1 MNKNFDELY
10 KYLLDQNMTDLSP
23 EDFKSKYSTGKTFDE
38 LYSYMVANKKTDL
51 SSLEFNKAYFGDGDY
66 VTKKKKIPKDEPY
79 DLYKKSITTLPKEN
93 VDENINQLVTKISS
107 IKNLSK
113 DGESEL
119 KKDFETGRRD
129 VQEYISALEEEDE
142 GILDNLAATH
152 YLGPLGALYNAY
164 DIAENFFKESDEEK
178 IDRLSEKLDPV
189 NLREQSIER
198 HKIESAV
205 NKGEFNL
212 EKYKEYTGEK
222 VTRSGKDKYSKSQ
235 FDERKSLSENIKVAN
250 SLGAEIETAGS
261 LWWTSDLPEDLNSVP
276 DWQIESAQEQ
286 LQEFL
291 DFDETGIK
299 LKQAWSANQSSILTD
314 EQNKTFIVEAEGDAD
329 KALKIKEGYYN
340 DESDEV
346 AFEDI
351 GQGVVDMIL
360 DARKGDQYAITAY
373 RKWMKE
379 EFGKETMQVFDYE
392 TGKYIREGLNREQIK
407 ESENKKQKVIDL
419 SLQSK
424 NFLVNSMQDA
434 HSELLTAFKSMN
446 KSDVKSSSSLFQALP
461 EIFSPTREG
470 SIRDDFALLEEGL
483 TSGKINLSELTPLP
497 SGTPGAADYN
507 RALEKYRTLALANS
521 LNYDPLTADVT
532 IGGDI
537 PIVGKMKYLQ
547 GIITGTPEALDIANL
562 NDLEKAEYFAEVLQ
576 ENAVELS
583 SKDKEKIAIRN
594 SMTFKTGNMIPG
606 LTKMGLEIAA
616 TTYLTGGTGTH
627 LAIAKNSARL
637 IEAMLPGRAL
647 TPYIARWLSGT
658 LNESIGL
665 LGSNTIGGIT
675 TNSEPM
681 PVLTFAAGA
690 SFGRTLYGGLARGAQ
705 NNFNRYTSSL
715 LSKYKQG
722 TATYSQETMLKAIGI
737 VERGPTKTISTVGQS
752 LLKPAISVGAI
763 KIGEVSSGLVEQGL
777 GAAGVIKP
785 QLSFDEFWHHI
796 TDPHSFL
803 ELYGA
808 MLTMGAAHPGAL
820 KGGVHKALDAV
831 KTDIEIMS
839 KGVEAQEMWNDMGRP
854 FGLRRLSA
862 IKQDSEIVAQGEFK
876 DKKFKFF
883 EKYQWTDKEI
893 DNAVKKKIDQIDK
906 TSDEKWDPFIQ
917 GRTKKEAKDIVTKQ
931 GKRLKL
937 KRVVQEQWVDRF
949 ESLDLAQG
957 EGSLYLRF
965 ENALKGIEKGESERV
980 LIEEHDAITEAVSI
994 VGESEVGEM
1003 LEASGL
1009 SKEDASKIIKAAQ
1022 EFTINMDGARFHPKD
1037 PVTGKV
1043 NPLRTRA
1050 TAQVFEI
1057 LKIREIERELKSLK
1071 EDGSMNDAKFKIEKK
1086 ELDEKLEATVIKLDE
1101 AVKEQNKL
1109 NEKEYQKQR
1118 KIIEKTQQDVNII
1131 DADFKA
1137 DPKKLILDIAKVVGS
1152 EQDALGF
1159 LETTKI
1165 ELGDNSVEGIKDLM
1179 QQMFGL
1185 GEVLKVT
1192 ENVAGF
1198 ETFIPKN
1205 IKGEEVNKLIQVFD
1219 KGKLFAARDKATNL
1233 LEIYETTSGVLVHEP
1248 LHSILGSRISELGIR
1263 RRAEEIRKENPKLS
1277 LKKALK
1283 EAKKE
1288 RDNFVEDFISVLK
1301 ETKEYDIVLE
1311 RVKNHPD
1318 YEKNK
1323 LTEEWFTIYG
1333 ELTNEGKVGWKSGTK
1348 KFSKL
1353 IESFNEIVDA
1363 KDFFKSARDVR
1374 TFIQGF
1380 AKGRGLEANEIIQK
1394 ATKDYIEL
1402 NKKYGTEDVLKMS
1415 KNVGPELQELYEKN
1429 KADWDSERQ
1438 DKGAN
1443 KFINE
1448 LAKPL
1453 INEKGNIEYGLLD
1466 GLIKAK
1472 IPWDKPPGFSEEDFM
1487 VSVYQELIPHI
1498 RNFNKN
1504 FREGKTDVENDS
1516 IFAWINTYLGRKIGN
1531 VFGKKNAATK
1541 DQFEI
1546 SIDQERE
1553 GSAKFDIEAE
1563 ASGDRE
1569 IAQARITS
1577 QKTLK
1582 DAGLESI
1589 SQEISSNLNDL
1600 NFKRLPKI
1608 TSETSKNQTISPF
1621 LREFKKESGEK
1632 VQKVIMEAM
1641 GKKQKYIDYL
1651 SNNFGGV
1658 IENLPTG
1665 YLLKNFPFL
1674 MQKSVGGDRI
1684 EIEGGFREFKPKWTN
1699 NWQGKKIDYVGSE
1712 RGMTSRPEY
1721 VRLNP
1726 EWKSELNKERFVE
1739 TMTNFP
1745 GSKNISR
1752 DIAAKKKA
1760 LAYQLGSEIALKKFE
1775 EQGKKYFEVQSEIN
1789 NKKEDISDL
1798 KQKIAEIPDTR
1809 ASERLA
1815 FGDKIAKIRDQIVDL
1830 EISRMDLDMFNSYT
1844 ESTGYKPE
1852 GFEQKLNQQII
1863 ESTYRKSS
1871 TIAKKF
1877 NNDQKIEFW
1886 LNLENLTSEIQT
1898 LASKNKGKVEKQVV
1912 KDALRIVYG
1921 NFEWSDKGRIKRGGS
1936 WNEYY
1941 SNIKETDWDS
1951 IAREI
1956 TTTVSEIKN
1965 SPRFKESELTDLITI
1980 DEIITKL
1987 KRQGQEV
1994 SKEQLK
2000 IGNKKIVELFRNPEV
2015 REKVIETTKDVYK
2028 SVVEAVEVY
2037 GKDGKLLTKE
2047 TDIAKA
2053 RKLINLALFNS
2064 QFTSMSSPERGGIFG
2079 NIESFM
2085 KKVILPAAKY
2095 NDLIIERTSKP
2106 KSIKVYKANNN
2117 GSKGELLA
2125 TEKRLSNFNPKS
2137 SAFIKDEFIN
2147 KDGSFDFENEKFLK
2161 DLEAINK
2168 DADTAWDLLNELY
2181 EHSSNMYKDGRID
2194 NDTLFVLTKATQN
2207 TMNGLVRAS
2216 AKLQGIYLPLKGESY
2231 PVKNQGNEL
2240 EWEHQK
2246 AAETVTNELIRIYLN
2261 KNFRDESQGGKLN
2274 KQGLKALE
2282 ELRDG
2287 FVVNI
2292 IPDAM
2297 NKFLNK
2303 VGLQIFRTKEGYYVL
2318 NTLGGSS
2325 MRAIFNLKT
2334 GKVEGEKHAKAAE
2347 IAKGSEDVRENNYK
2361 TLESTG
2367 VTPSSIKMSSNKK
2380 MIETARTI
2388 DKAIEKARE
2397 KEAPVKKI
2405 RVFDF
2410 DDTLAQTKS
2419 RVYYNK
2425 PNTSGKPATRFKAVM
2440 LAGAPGSG
2448 KSSIVKGLGLEKQGY
2463 KIVNQDISLEWAK
2476 NLVGLPRAEGEYDA
2490 VQRSKRSELGALARK
2505 IAERKLDKFTE
2516 AGTGIIVDGTGAS
2529 LKATK
2534 AKMQALKS
2542 KGYDVKMVFV
2552 STSKET
2558 SISRNQ
2564 ARKERSLKDFIVEK
2578 SWDNVN
2584 KNKAEY
2590 IKQFGQDFFEVNTDK
2605 LREGEIPA
2613 DFKKMVNMNLNA
2625 VEKGRLNAGEFA
2637 SKGKELVDQG
2647 FVMDF
2652 SDFNIVKEG
2661 QRGPLFNVAEKIRDA
2676 RGTDDVFVLTARSQE
2691 SAEAIQAFL
2700 KSEGLDLPIENIKG
2714 LGDSTGEAKA
2724 QWLVEKAS
2732 EGYNDFYFADDHV
2745 ANVEA
2750 VRGALNKLPVKSKV
2764 QQAKPKTKFSF
2775 DTKRNLEWKP
2785 MGPSQEVDGQKVQ
2798 VIESTEWDIKGKKYG
2813 MYIERLYGEMLE
2825 QEISFLADK
2834 DLIGEKQ
2841 GVDIQK
2847 LQEYIFN
2854 EGMEDI
2860 NYNVGMDMGFFKLEK
2875 SKKRGREF
2883 DQVSK
2888 ITETGDSQAIFS
2900 VVINGLKEKIRKD
2913 KKAEINYQF
2922 ISYAAKVEGGRPS
2935 LYRLFAREFGRQLGF
2950 KVIEEPMYRIEYT
2963 VDPMDPFD
2971 TPAPV
2976 KMIEEGPIAYKFY
2989 LIKESLFEEAD
3000 ALIEPVKTK
3009 FSLNTKQ
3016 ELKWKKH
3023 DNKKVYPN
3031 TSETEFVV
3039 NNKDYL
3045 MDVEAKGVGSI
3056 FQKFEDPEY
3065 VAQLEQAGYD
3075 IEAIEDRLR
3084 DMELGKGPKPKTFN
3098 TNFYKID
3105 NIVGLEPGKWYGP
3118 DGPNQNIGLREHIQA
3133 DADGII
3139 KIRDVDITGSG
3150 DAAEVLSVVVNGLV
3164 DKYKSTKGVV
3174 GLQFTSYEANRT
3186 SLYRRVAN
3194 LFAEELNLEVLQSTP
3209 TEAYGTDFFL
3219 VNKDLLGERKE
3230 LTELDAKPEVKFS
3243 LNTSKKLKWESR
3255 DEESDFALFKDSGED
3270 YFIAVEKDIF
3280 SNTAVFEFG
3289 TYDKD
3294 LELDYELT
3302 NIGNSREVFGTVING
3317 MIDYIKKNN
3326 IDTVRFNSQGYKR
3339 TRLYTSMARVFAK
3352 QLGWNWKA
3360 YFPFKGLAT
3369 GKSYA
3374 EFEMSEYS
3382 LPIEK
3387 AEEIGNW
3394 NEKDFKTKFSL
3405 NTKKDLKWVT
3415 DTEKRTDYSAFKV
3428 KDKAYIIKV
3437 GRAGEVTFGLL
3448 DKKVSSMS
3456 IDKILEYSRLYPY
3469 AGGLDLGMTKTG
3481 DAAEIISIVS
3491 NGLLEYV
3498 KKNDTKQLRF
3508 TSEGTGR
3515 TRVYKRLIQYFA
3527 GIADMNYTWDVVNM
3541 FDFDG
3546 IIQHGKFE
3554 VSKNKLPQPKEEPP
3568 MSVEEY
3574 KADTQQRI
3582 REALGRNAGEPVEE
3596 ALDVVD
3602 RNRPQQVTNR
3612 TKFSSTNMSRKFNM
3626 ILEEST
3632 GVEHYKV
3639 FSEAKGRVVGASAKR
3654 QRFFIPPSA
3663 EDFQG
3668 LLYPTLGKGL
3678 IGEKHQKFYEQALF
3692 KPYNRGVSDLASDR
3706 AALMTDFK
3714 ALKKT
3719 LKVPKN
3725 LRNKTKSGFTNEQAV
3740 RVWLWNKTEQEV
3752 PGISKGDLS
3761 QLLQIVDSD
3770 NTLRLFSEE
3779 ILALTKNDGYSTP
3792 KQHWLTG
3799 TITTDLIDL
3808 LNTTKRAKYLK
3819 QWQENSDAMFT
3830 KENLNKLEAIYG
3842 PKYREALE
3850 DSLRAMKTGQNRGG
3864 TNSRLSNAALDY
3876 VNGSVGVIMFTNM
3889 RSALL
3894 QGISMVNFVNWDF
3907 NNPLK
3912 AGGAFLNLPQF
3923 AKDFSHIMNSKYL
3936 TDRRNGLKLNIHENE
3951 IANAAKT
3958 SKNKA
3963 AAIINLIIEKGY
3975 SPTKFMDSFA
3985 IAFGGATYY
3994 RNRIK
3999 DLMKKNPKLSIEEA
4013 QERAFEEMRD
4023 VSEKTQQSS
4032 DPSKISQQQRS
4043 DLGRLVLQFVNTP
4056 MQYAR
4061 LQKRAVQ
4068 DLANGRG
4075 NPKEHISKLIY
4086 YGFVQN
4092 LIFNGLQQA
4101 LFAFGFEDDEKKVE
4115 AALPK
4120 KTRDIANGMLD
4131 SSLRGLGL
4139 AGVTVGVLKNLVL
4152 DVYDRSKK
4160 DRPEYQDAWMKL
4172 LQFSPAI
4179 SSKIKRLKNAGWVFD
4194 SKDRR
4199 KMIKEEGFSIDNPAV
4214 EAGANVVSA
4223 ATNLPTD
4230 RILKKLNNLRAIAK
4244 DETELWMDIALFLGW
4259 PEWQLT
4265 VPDTPEQKKAEKE
4278 AKKKKQSKPK
4288 AVYRKK
4294 GGYKPVVL

>member
-1 MNKNFDELY
+1 
-10 KYLLDQNMTDLSP
+10 
-23 EDFKSKYSTGKTFDE
+23 
-38 LYSYMVANKKTDL
+38 
-51 SSLEFNKAYFGDGDY
+51 
-66 VTKKKKIPKDEPY
+66 
-79 DLYKKSITTLPKEN
+79 
-93 VDENINQLVTKISS
+93 
-107 IKNLSK
+107 
-113 DGESEL
+113 
-119 KKDFETGRRD
+119 
-129 VQEYISALEEEDE
+129 
-142 GILDNLAATH
+142 
-152 YLGPLGALYNAY
+152 
-164 DIAENFFKESDEEK
+164 
-178 IDRLSEKLDPV
+178 
-189 NLREQSIER
+189 
-198 HKIESAV
+198 
-205 NKGEFNL
+205 
-212 EKYKEYTGEK
+212 
-222 VTRSGKDKYSKSQ
+222 
-235 FDERKSLSENIKVAN
+235 
-250 SLGAEIETAGS
+250 
-261 LWWTSDLPEDLNSVP
+261 
-276 DWQIESAQEQ
+276 
-286 LQEFL
+286 
-291 DFDETGIK
+291 
-299 LKQAWSANQSSILTD
+299 
-314 EQNKTFIVEAEGDAD
+314 
-329 KALKIKEGYYN
+329 
-340 DESDEV
+340 
-346 AFEDI
+346 
-351 GQGVVDMIL
+351 
-360 DARKGDQYAITAY
+360 
-373 RKWMKE
+373 
-379 EFGKETMQVFDYE
+379 
-392 TGKYIREGLNREQIK
+392 
-407 ESENKKQKVIDL
+407 
-419 SLQSK
+419 
-424 NFLVNSMQDA
+424 
-434 HSELLTAFKSMN
+434 
-446 KSDVKSSSSLFQALP
+446 
-461 EIFSPTREG
+461 
-470 SIRDDFALLEEGL
+470 
-483 TSGKINLSELTPLP
+483 
-497 SGTPGAADYN
+497 
-507 RALEKYRTLALANS
+507 

-537 PIVGKMKYLQ
+537 PIVGKMKFIQ
-547 GIITGTPEALDIANL
+547 GVISGTPETLDIANL
-562 NDLEKAEYFAEVLQ
+562 NDLEKAEYFSDVLQ
-576 ENAVELS
+576 ENAVKLS
-583 SKDKEKIAIRN
+583 SKDKEKVAIRN
-594 SMTFKTGNMIPG
+594 STTFKTGNMIPG
-606 LTKMGLEIAA
+606 LAKMGLEIAA
-616 TTYLTGGTGTH
+616 TTYFTGGTGTH

-647 TPYIARWLSGT
+647 TPYIGRWLSGT
-658 LNESIGL
+658 INESIGL

-681 PVLTFAAGA
+681 PVLSFAAGA
-690 SFGRTLYGGLARGAQ
+690 SFGRTLYGGLTRNAQ
-705 NNFNRYTSSL
+705 NNFNRYKNSL

-737 VERGPTKTISTVGQS
+737 VERGPTRTISTVGQG

-763 KIGEVSSGLVEQGL
+763 KLGEVSSGLVEQGL
-777 GAAGVIKP
+777 GAAGVVKP

-808 MLTMGAAHPGAL
+808 MITMGAAHPGAL
-820 KGGVHKALDAV
+820 KGGVHKSLDAV

-839 KGVEAQEMWNDMGRP
+839 KGKYAQEMWNDMGRP

-862 IKQDSEIVAQGEFK
+862 IKQDGDISS
-876 DKKFKFF
+876 

-893 DNAVKKKIDQIDK
+893 DDVVKKKIDQINK

-917 GRTKKEAKDIVTKQ
+917 GRTKKEAIDIVTKQ
-931 GKRLKL
+931 GERLKL

-949 ESLDLAQG
+949 KSLDLAQG

-965 ENALKGIEKGESERV
+965 ENAIKGIEKGEINKAIR
-980 LIEEHDAITEAVSI
+980 EEHDAIAEAVSI
-994 VGESEVGEM
+994 VGESKVGEM
-1003 LEASGL
+1003 LEAAGIDKYS
-1009 SKEDASKIIKAAQ
+1009 ASKVVESAM
-1022 EFTINMDGARFHPKD
+1022 FRTRYMDAARFHAKD
-1037 PVTGKV
+1037 PITGKT

-1050 TAQVFEI
+1050 VTQIDRIEV
-1057 LKIREIERELKSLK
+1057 LKQFKKQLK
-1071 EDGSMNDAKFKIEKK
+1071 EGKENGEIDPETFKRENKSVDV
-1086 ELDEKLEATVIKLDE
+1086 ELEAEVAKLDE
-1101 AVKEQNKL
+1101 TIKEQNKL
-1109 NEKEYQKQR
+1109 NEKQYQLQKEV
-1118 KIIEKTQQDVNII
+1118 IEKTQPDVDIV

-1137 DPKKLILDIAKVVGS
+1137 DPERLIRDIAEKTDS
-1152 EQDALGF
+1152 EEDVLGF
-1159 LETTKI
+1159 LETIREPSGKLKT
-1165 ELGDNSVEGIKDLM
+1165 ENVEDLM
-1179 QQMFGL
+1179 RQMFGI
-1185 GEVLKVT
+1185 GGFDFK
-1192 ENVAGF
+1192 ENIAGF
-1198 ETFIPKN
+1198 EVFIPQN
-1205 IKGEEVNKLIQVFD
+1205 IKGEKVNKLIQVFD
-1219 KGKLFAARDKATNL
+1219 KQKLFAARNKATNE
-1233 LEIYETTSGVLVHEP
+1233 LETYSTTSGVLIHEP
-1248 LHSILGSRISELGIR
+1248 LHSILGSRISELGTR

-1277 LKKALK
+1277 LEKALK
-1283 EAKKE
+1283 EAKNE
-1288 RDNFVEDFISVLK
+1288 RDSFVEDFISVLK
-1301 ETKEYDIVLE
+1301 ETKEYDIVFE

-1318 YEKNK
+1318 YRADK

-1333 ELTNEGKVGWKSGTK
+1333 ELVNEGKVGWDSGTK

-1353 IESFNEIVDA
+1353 VDSFNEIIDA
-1363 KDFFKSARDVR
+1363 KDFFKTARDVR

-1380 AKGRGLEANEIIQK
+1380 AKGRGIEANEIIQK

-1402 NKKYGTEDVLKMS
+1402 NKKYGTEVVEKMS
-1415 KNVGPELQELYEKN
+1415 KDVGPELELLYKEN

-1443 KFINE
+1443 KFITE
-1448 LAKPL
+1448 L
-1453 INEKGNIEYGLLD
+1453 IMNGQLD

-1472 IPWDKPPGFSEEDFM
+1472 IPWDRPPGFSEEDFM

-1516 IFAWINTYLGRKIGN
+1516 IFAWINTYLSRKIGN
-1531 VFGKKNAATK
+1531 VFKKGLAGTK
-1541 DQFEI
+1541 DEFEI

-1553 GSAKFDIEAE
+1553 GSAKFDIKAE
-1563 ASGDRE
+1563 VDGDRE
-1569 IAQARITS
+1569 VAQARITS

-1582 DAGLESI
+1582 DAGLESV

-1608 TSETSKNQTISPF
+1608 TTETSKNQTISPF

-1674 MQKSVGGDRI
+1674 MQKSVGGKRI
-1684 EIEGGFREFKPKWTN
+1684 EVEGGFKEFKPKWTS

-1739 TMTNFP
+1739 TMTDFP

-1775 EQGKKYFEVQSEIN
+1775 EQGKEYFKVQSEIN
-1789 NKKEDISDL
+1789 KKQEDIESLRLDMAKL
-1798 KQKIAEIPDTR
+1798 PDTR
-1809 ASERLA
+1809 ASERLI
-1815 FGDKIAKIRDQIVDL
+1815 FGDKIAKLRDQIVDL
-1830 EISRMDLDMFNSYT
+1830 EVSRMDLDMFNAYT
-1844 ESTGYKPE
+1844 KSTGYEPK

-1871 TIAKKF
+1871 TITKLF
-1877 NNDQKIEFW
+1877 NAEQKVEFM
-1886 LNLENLTSEIQT
+1886 LNLRNLSGEIQR
-1898 LASKNKGKVEKQVV
+1898 LASKNNGKVEKQVV
-1912 KDALRIVYG
+1912 KDALRTVYG
-1921 NFEWSDKGRIKRGGS
+1921 NFEWSDKGRVKKGGAWS
-1936 WNEYY
+1936 EYY
-1941 SNIKETDWDS
+1941 SFLKEKDWDS
-1951 IAREI
+1951 IAQDI
-1956 TTTVSEIKN
+1956 TTSLSEIKN
-1965 SPRFKESELTDLITI
+1965 SPRFNESKFTDLITI
-1980 DEIITKL
+1980 DEVITRLEREGQKL
-1987 KRQGQEV
+1987 
-1994 SKEQLK
+1994 SKEQLNVK
-2000 IGNKKIVELFRNPEV
+2000 KKIVELFRDPEV
-2015 REKVIETTKDVYK
+2015 RKKVIQTTEGVYK

-2037 GKDGKLLTKE
+2037 SKDGKLLTKE
-2047 TDIAKA
+2047 TEIAKA
-2053 RKLINLALFNS
+2053 KKLINLALFNS
-2064 QFTSMSSPERGGIFG
+2064 QFTSTGSPERGGIFG
-2079 NIESFM
+2079 GRVENFM
-2085 KKVILPAAKY
+2085 KEIILPAAEY
-2095 NDLIIERTSKP
+2095 NNLIIERTSKP
-2106 KSIKVYKANNN
+2106 KSIKVYKANSN

-2125 TEKRLSNFNPKS
+2125 AENRLNNFSPKS
-2137 SAFIKDEFIN
+2137 ATFMKEKYIK
-2147 KDGSFDFENEKFLK
+2147 KDGSFDFENKDFLE
-2161 DLEAINK
+2161 DLELINK

-2181 EHSSNMYKDGRID
+2181 THSSNMYKDGKID
-2194 NDTLFVLTKATQN
+2194 NNTLFVFTKATQN
-2207 TMNGLVRAS
+2207 TMNGLVRAA
-2216 AKLQGIYLPLKGESY
+2216 AKLEGIYLPLEGESY
-2231 PVKNQGNEL
+2231 IVKNQGSEL

-2246 AAETVTNELIRIYLN
+2246 AAETVTNELTKIYLN
-2261 KNFRDESQGGKLN
+2261 ENFRDKSNSSELN
-2274 KQGLKALE
+2274 KQGLKALQ
-2282 ELRDG
+2282 ELKDG

-2292 IPDAM
+2292 IPDSM

-2303 VGLQIFRTKEGYYVL
+2303 VGLQVFRTKEGYYVE
-2318 NTLGGSS
+2318 NTLGDPS
-2325 MRAIFNLKT
+2325 MRAIYNLKS
-2334 GKVEGEKHAKAAE
+2334 GKVEGQEWAKAAE
-2347 IAKGSEDVRENNYK
+2347 IATGSKDVRLNNSK
-2361 TLESTG
+2361 ALESTG
-2367 VTPSSIKMSSNKK
+2367 VIPSSIKMSSNKK
-2380 MIETARTI
+2380 MIETARTV
-2388 DKAIEKARE
+2388 DKAIEKSRE

-2425 PNTSGKPATRFKAVM
+2425 ANTSGKPATKFKAVM
-2440 LAGAPGSG
+2440 LAGSPGSG

-2476 NLVGLPRAEGEYDA
+2476 KLVGLPEAEGEYDA

-2516 AGTGIIVDGTGAS
+2516 IGTGVIIDGTGAS

-2534 AKMQALKS
+2534 ARVEALKS
-2542 KGYDVKMVFV
+2542 KGYDVKMLFV
-2552 STSKET
+2552 SSSKET

-2578 SWDNVN
+2578 SWDSVN

-2590 IKQFGQDFFEVNTDK
+2590 IRQFGQDFFEVNTDNLK
-2605 LREGEIPA
+2605 QGEVPA
-2613 DFKKMVNMNLNA
+2613 DFKEMVNTNLNA
-2625 VEKGRLNAGEFA
+2625 IEKGRLNAGEFA

-2724 QWLVEKAS
+2724 QWLVEKAA
-2732 EGYNDFYFADDHV
+2732 EGYNDFYFADDHL

-2750 VRGALNKLPVKSKV
+2750 VRDALEQLPVKSKV
-2764 QQAKPKTKFSF
+2764 QQAKPKIKFSF
-2775 DTKRNLEWKP
+2775 DTKRDLKWEP
-2785 MGPSQEVDGQKVQ
+2785 MGPASERDGQKVQ
-2798 VIESTEWDIKGKKYG
+2798 VVESTQWDIKGKKYG
-2813 MYIERLYGEMLE
+2813 MYIERLFGEMLE
-2825 QEISFLADK
+2825 MEISYLADK
-2834 DLIGEKQ
+2834 NLIGEKQ

-2854 EGMEDI
+2854 EMEYEDI
-2860 NYNVGMDMGFFKLEK
+2860 NYNVGMDMGFFKIEK
-2875 SKKRGREF
+2875 SKHPGREF
-2883 DQVSK
+2883 DQISE

-2900 VVINGLKEKIRKD
+2900 VVINGLKEKIRED
-2913 KKAEINYQF
+2913 KKSGINYQL

-2950 KVIEEPMYRIEYT
+2950 KVIEEPMYKSEYT
-2963 VDPMDPFD
+2963 AGGVEVVEK
-2971 TPAPV
+2971 TPW
-2976 KMIEEGPIAYKFY
+2976 AYKFN
-2989 LIKESLFEEAD
+2989 LIKESLFEDAD
-3000 ALIEPVKTK
+3000 AVIEPVKTK

-3016 ELKWKKH
+3016 ELDWKKH
-3023 DNKKVYPN
+3023 ANKIAYPN
-3031 TSETEFVV
+3031 TSEAEFTI

-3045 MDVEAKGVGSI
+3045 MDVETKDVGSI
-3056 FQKFEDPEY
+3056 FQRLEDPEY
-3065 VAQLEQAGYD
+3065 VTQLKEAGYD
-3075 IEAIEDRLR
+3075 IEAIENRLR
-3084 DMELGKGPKPKTFN
+3084 DMELGKGPKSKMFDAG
-3098 TNFYKID
+3098 FYKL
-3105 NIVGLEPGKWYGP
+3105 GEESWTAP
-3118 DGPNQNIGLREHIQA
+3118 DGRMVRT
-3133 DADGII
+3133 
-3139 KIRDVDITGSG
+3139 KDVDITGSG

-3174 GLQFTSYEANRT
+3174 GFQFTSFEDNRT
-3186 SLYRRVAN
+3186 SLYRRIAN
-3194 LFAEELNLEVLQSTP
+3194 LFAEELNLEVFQGEP

-3219 VNKDLLGERKE
+3219 VDKNLLGE
-3230 LTELDAKPEVKFS
+3230 T
-3243 LNTSKKLKWESR
+3243 KKLK
-3255 DEESDFALFKDSGED
+3255 
-3270 YFIAVEKDIF
+3270 
-3280 SNTAVFEFG
+3280 
-3289 TYDKD
+3289 
-3294 LELDYELT
+3294 ELDTEL
-3302 NIGNSREVFGTVING
+3302 EV
-3317 MIDYIKKNN
+3317 
-3326 IDTVRFNSQGYKR
+3326 
-3339 TRLYTSMARVFAK
+3339 
-3352 QLGWNWKA
+3352 
-3360 YFPFKGLAT
+3360 
-3369 GKSYA
+3369 KSA
-3374 EFEMSEYS
+3374 D
-3382 LPIEK
+3382 PVQR
-3387 AEEIGNW
+3387 A
-3394 NEKDFKTKFSL
+3394 L
-3405 NTKKDLKWVT
+3405 N
-3415 DTEKRTDYSAFKV
+3415 
-3428 KDKAYIIKV
+3428 
-3437 GRAGEVTFGLL
+3437 
-3448 DKKVSSMS
+3448 
-3456 IDKILEYSRLYPY
+3456 
-3469 AGGLDLGMTKTG
+3469 
-3481 DAAEIISIVS
+3481 
-3491 NGLLEYV
+3491 
-3498 KKNDTKQLRF
+3498 
-3508 TSEGTGR
+3508 
-3515 TRVYKRLIQYFA
+3515 
-3527 GIADMNYTWDVVNM
+3527 
-3541 FDFDG
+3541 
-3546 IIQHGKFE
+3546 
-3554 VSKNKLPQPKEEPP
+3554 
-3568 MSVEEY
+3568 
-3574 KADTQQRI
+3574 
-3582 REALGRNAGEPVEE
+3582 
-3596 ALDVVD
+3596 VVD
-3602 RNRPQQVTNR
+3602 RNRPQQVENR
-3612 TKFSSTNMSRKFNM
+3612 VKFSSENMSRKFNM

-3668 LLYPTLGKGL
+3668 LLYPTLGKGAV
-3678 IGEKHQKFYEQALF
+3678 GEKHQKFYEEALF

-3719 LKVPKN
+3719 LKVPKD
-3725 LRNKTKSGFTNEQAV
+3725 LRKKTESGFTNEQAV

-3761 QLLQIVDSD
+3761 QLLQIVESD
-3770 NTLRLFSEE
+3770 NTLKLFAEE

-3850 DSLRAMKTGQNRGG
+3850 NSLRAMKTGRNRGG
-3864 TNSRLSNAALDY
+3864 TVSRLSNAALDY
-3876 VNGSVGVIMFTNM
+3876 INGSVGVIMFTNM

-3894 QGISMVNFVNWDF
+3894 QGISTINFINWDF

-3923 AKDFSHIMNSKYL
+3923 AKDFKYVMNSKYL

-3994 RNRIK
+3994 RNRAK

-4013 QERAFEEMRD
+4013 QKRAFEEMRD

-4068 DLANGRG
+4068 DLVNRRG
-4075 NPKEHISKLIY
+4075 DPKEHISKLIY

-4120 KTRDIANGMLD
+4120 KTMDIANGMLD

-4179 SSKIKRLKNAGWVFD
+4179 SSKVRRLKNAGWAFD

-4230 RILKKLNNLRAIAK
+4230 RILKKVNNLRAIAK

-4265 VPDTPEQKKAEKE
+4265 VPDAPEQVKAKKKAEKE
-4278 AKKKKQSKPK
+4278 AKKKAKNKPK
-4288 AVYRKK
+4288 PVYRKK